1 MHLARPVYYAFDHDR
16 FTVVTAAQLSDEDL
30 AKAPE
35 NMRSLPLY
43 GVEQISLAPIPA
55 AEVQDSV
62 LLSLGGIE
70 PVARPNLWLPLNAA
84 KEATDVR
91 AAMKPV
97 SQLIQHRA
105 AQQATIRQKLA
116 EINLPEA
123 EVYYLPFTSD
133 KNKEWTA
140 LLNKQGEIVG
150 YLPIDGFTDSGKN
163 NE

>member
-1 MHLARPVYYAFDHDR
+1 
-16 FTVVTAAQLSDEDL
+16 
-30 AKAPE
+30 
-35 NMRSLPLY
+35 
-43 GVEQISLAPIPA
+43 
-55 AEVQDSV
+55 
-62 LLSLGGIE
+62 
-70 PVARPNLWLPLNAA
+70 
-84 KEATDVR
+84 
-91 AAMKPV
+91 
-97 SQLIQHRA
+97 
-105 AQQATIRQKLA
+105 LA